1 MKVIID
7 GEIYISVTKAKE
19 RLHKNLLE
27 EMKYTDSEEEKHGI
41 EIADANM
48 RVLLERMQNEDSN

>member
-7 GEIYISVTKAKE
+7 GEIYISLNKAKQ
-19 RLHKNLLE
+19 RLHKNLME
-27 EMKYTDSEEEKHGI
+27 EMKYSDSEEEKHGI

-48 RVLLERMQNEDSN
+48 RNILERIQYES